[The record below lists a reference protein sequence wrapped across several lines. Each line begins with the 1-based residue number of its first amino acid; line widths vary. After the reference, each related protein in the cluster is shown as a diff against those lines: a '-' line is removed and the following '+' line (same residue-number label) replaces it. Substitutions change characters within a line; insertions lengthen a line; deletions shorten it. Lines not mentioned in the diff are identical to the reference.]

1 MKREIVIKMPELTF
15 NCSYCGVK
23 IEADST
29 LAGKIIQCPKCSH
42 AVKVSEGLM
51 RGGMVL
57 GGYSLEKLLGKG
69 GMGEVWLATQT
80 SVGRKVGLKILAH
93 GLSKDPEFIA
103 RFNQEMKLVAK
114 LDHPGIVSAYEAG
127 FDKGFYFLATSYV
140 NGATLEAK
148 MDAGKI
154 FGEEE
159 ALAIAGKVA
168 EALKYAWNKHRILHR
183 DIKPA
188 NIMVDDNGD
197 VKLMDMG
204 ISKSLLEDKSL
215 TMTGSILGT
224 PYYMSPEQAKAEKDI
239 DHRAD
244 IYSLGATLYH
254 MLTGRFPYNAT
265 TSMGVLAM
273 MISENATPIRDI
285 NPKISVKCEKLIA
298 KMMAKDKAKRQGSW
312 QEVID
317 DIGKIMNGK
326 TQDGEFPETMKGRYA
341 KSKVTPSLVAILVIV
356 TAAILLIFLIMN
368 QGQEGDHT
376 VRDMPF
382 EDMIPRKNDIGNS
395 QDGRKPPENRKS
407 EQISGSTANIAK
419 ETAAEKHPVPVNRE
433 RDIKEP
439 GQINLDS
446 FDDMKADKTPI
457 SGVNQ
462 VSTVKKEDA
471 PRFPNMKKTLAENL
485 GISEEQ
491 AQRLIPFLKT
501 YSRELRQLR
510 DNAPPGGYKPNELR
524 DKIHSLTMNLKK
536 QSETVLTRD
545 QSVKFIQHLEQERRQ
560 ASQNFRRNTGTE
572 AGGK

>member
-1 MKREIVIKMPELTF
+1 MPELTF

-80 SVGRKVGLKILAH
+80 SMGRKVGLKILAH

-273 MISENATPIRDI
+273 MISENATPIREI
-285 NPKISVKCEKLIA
+285 SPKISVKCERLIA
-298 KMMAKDKAKRQGSW
+298 KMMAKDKENRQGSW

-317 DIGKIMNGK
+317 DIEQVLNEKVS
-326 TQDGEFPETMKGRYA
+326 DEEFSGLLKRKFA
-341 KSKVTPSLVAILVIV
+341 KSKTIPSLIALSFISVFSA
-356 TAAILLIFLIMN
+356 LLIFLIMK
-368 QGQEGDHT
+368 QGSQEPADT
-376 VRDMPF
+376 EISF
-382 EDMIPRKNDIGNS
+382 EDMKEYVGDS
-395 QDGRKPPENRKS
+395 Q
-407 EQISGSTANIAK
+407 SGSKPNESGKTNQAVQPTNNTANK
-419 ETAAEKHPVPVNRE
+419 EALGKYS
-433 RDIKEP
+433 DP
-439 GQINLDS
+439 GTSGDNSNKTSQIIGDS
-446 FDDMKADKTPI
+446 FDDKRPDGIPV
-457 SGVNQ
+457 SGAT
-462 VSTVKKEDA
+462 SSSPGKKEET
-471 PRFPNMKKTLAENL
+471 PRIPNMKKDLAETL
-485 GISEEQ
+485 GISEEK
-491 AQRLIPFLKT
+491 AMRLIPVIKEYGKGLK
-501 YSRELRQLR
+501 QLR
-510 DNAPPGGYKPNELR
+510 DNAPPTGYRPNELR
-524 DKIHSLTMNLKK
+524 EKIHYITMNAKK
-536 QSETVLTRD
+536 QSETVLTRE
-545 QSVKFIQHLEQERRQ
+545 QSSKFVMFLEQERRQ
-560 ASQNFRRNTGTE
+560 AFRNNLWRMQGAE
-572 AGGK
+572 AGNK

>member
-1 MKREIVIKMPELTF
+1 MKREIGTKMPELTF

-51 RGGMVL
+51 HGGMVL

-154 FGEEE
+154 FSEQE
-159 ALAIAGKVA
+159 ALEIAGKVA

-188 NIMVDDNGD
+188 NIMVEDNGD

-239 DHRAD
+239 DHRTD

-273 MISENATPIRDI
+273 MISENAMPIRDI
-285 NPKISVKCEKLIA
+285 NPKISVKCEKMIA
-298 KMMAKDKAKRQGSW
+298 KMMAKDKENRQGSW

-317 DIGKIMNGK
+317 DIEKVVNEK
-326 TQDGEFPETMKGRYA
+326 VSDDEFSGLLKKGFA
-341 KSKVTPSLVAILVIV
+341 KSRTIPSLIALFFIL
-356 TAAILLIFLIMN
+356 AASTMLILLIMK
-368 QGQEGDHT
+368 QGSKESSDSEIS
-376 VRDMPF
+376 F
-382 EDMIPRKNDIGNS
+382 EDMKERVADNQTS
-395 QDGRKPPENRKS
+395 LKPNGIRRSNEATPSTTNAEIKEALEKYPNPENN
-407 EQISGSTANIAK
+407 ENITNK
-419 ETAAEKHPVPVNRE
+419 TSQT
-433 RDIKEP
+433 IT
-439 GQINLDS
+439 DS
-446 FDDMKADKTPI
+446 FDDKRTDVVPI
-457 SGVNQ
+457 PVATLSSPG
-462 VSTVKKEDA
+462 KKEE
-471 PRFPNMKKTLAENL
+471 PTRIPNMKKDLAETI
-485 GISEEQ
+485 GISEEK
-491 AQRLIPFLKT
+491 AMRLIPIIKDYGKGLK
-501 YSRELRQLR
+501 QLR
-510 DNAPPGGYKPNELR
+510 DNSPPAGYKPNDLR
-524 DKIHSLTMNLKK
+524 DKVHYITMNAKK
-536 QSETVLTRD
+536 QSETILTRE
-545 QSVKFIQHLEQERRQ
+545 QSAKFVMFLEQERRQ
-560 ASQNFRRNTGTE
+560 AFRNNFWRMQGAEVGN
-572 AGGK
+572 K